1 MTEMDYISYITGGI
15 KSICVNHKRRT
26 AGSESVRTAE
36 AEIAESMKD
45 CVDEIRTQ
53 QFEIHPHAFLGSVPL
68 EAFLCL
74 IACAFFLVGVYA
86 GQLWAYMVSVV
97 FMVVAMIALIGEYAL
112 YRQVTDKFYPK
123 RTGQNLY
130 MVRKAKNTPK
140 RRIILCGHVDAAFEM
155 PVLKYLPTALIYI
168 CIGSGV
174 LYWVVNFLFCNLALV
189 DFLPDSVLRVF
200 AIVEIVLS
208 VLYAP
213 LLFLVDW
220 HTVVDGANDNLTGC
234 FLSMS
239 ILKEMA
245 DNDQRFEDTEICCL
259 ITDGEEAGLRGA
271 HAFASENVEEMM
283 RLNTMV
289 IAVDTIHSVE
299 ELRIFSRGI
308 NYTESNSEE
317 ACNLLCFAGLKN
329 GLDLPTAEFYPGAC
343 DSEAF
348 SVIGVKAAAICGVA
362 FTPQDY
368 YHNVKDTYTNLNPE
382 CIRVV
387 RNILKDAV
395 NMFANAGRIF

>member
-1 MTEMDYISYITGGI
+1 MDYIKYITEGI
-15 KSICVNHKRRT
+15 KSICINHRHRT
-26 AGSESVRTAE
+26 AGSEPVRTAE
-36 AEIAESMKD
+36 AEIAASMKD

-74 IACAFFLVGVYA
+74 IACVFFLVGVYSECFP
-86 GQLWAYMVSVV
+86 AYLVSLL
-97 FMVVAMIALIGEYAL
+97 FMIVAMVALIAEYVL
-112 YRQVTDKFYPK
+112 YRQVTDKFYPR

-130 MVRKAKNTPK
+130 MVRKAKNIPK

-155 PVLKYLPTALIYI
+155 PVLKYLPAVMIYI
-168 CIGSGV
+168 CIGSGI
-174 LYWVVNFLFCNLALV
+174 LFWVINFVFCNLALA
-189 DFLPDSVLRVF
+189 DFLPHSVLKVF
-200 AIVEIVLS
+200 AIIEIVLS

-213 LLFLVDW
+213 LLFMVDW
-220 HTVVDGANDNLTGC
+220 HTIVDGANDNLTGC

-271 HAFASENVEEMM
+271 HAFASKYVEELMK
-283 RLNTMV
+283 LNTMV

-317 ACNLLCFAGLKN
+317 ACNLLYFAGLKN
-329 GLDLPTAEFYPGAC
+329 GFDLPTAEFYPGAC

-368 YHNVKDTYTNLNPE
+368 YHHVKDTYTNLNPE
-382 CIRVV
+382 CIGIV

-395 NMFANAGRIF
+395 YMFANAGNIF

>member
-1 MTEMDYISYITGGI
+1 MDYISYITDGI
-15 KSICVNHKRRT
+15 RSICTNHKRRT
-26 AGSESVRTAE
+26 AGSGSVRTAE
-36 AEIAESMKD
+36 TEIAESMKD

-86 GQLWAYMVSVV
+86 GRSWAYMVSLV
-97 FMVVAMIALIGEYAL
+97 FMIVAMVVLIAEYAL
-112 YRQVTDKFYPK
+112 YRQVTDKFYPR

-130 MVRKAKNTPK
+130 MVRKAKNAP
-140 RRIILCGHVDAAFEM
+140 RRRLILCGHVDAAFEM
-155 PVLKYLPTALIYI
+155 PVLKYLPTVMIYI

-174 LYWVVNFLFCNLALV
+174 LFWIINFLFCNLALV
-189 DFLPDSVLRVF
+189 DFLPDSVLTVF
-200 AIVEIVLS
+200 SIIEIVLS

-245 DNDQRFEDTEICCL
+245 DNDQRFDDTEICCL
-259 ITDGEEAGLRGA
+259 ITDGEEAGLRGSY
-271 HAFASENVEEMM
+271 AFASENVEELMK
-283 RLNTMV
+283 LNTMV
-289 IAVDTIHSVE
+289 IAVDTIHSTE

-317 ACNLLCFAGLKN
+317 ACNLLYFAGLKN
-329 GLDLPTAEFYPGAC
+329 GIDLPTAEFYPGAC

-382 CIRVV
+382 CIGVV
-387 RNILKDAV
+387 RKILKDAV
-395 NMFANAGRIF
+395 YMFANAGNIF

>member
-1 MTEMDYISYITGGI
+1 MDYIKYITDGI
-15 KSICVNHKRRT
+15 RSICINHKRRT

-53 QFEIHPHAFLGSVPL
+53 QFEIHPHAFMGSVPL

-74 IACAFFLVGVYA
+74 IACAFFLTGVYA
-86 GQLWAYMVSVV
+86 GYSWAYAVSLL
-97 FMVVAMIALIGEYAL
+97 FMIAAMITLIAEFAL
-112 YRQVTDKFYPK
+112 YRQFTDKLYPA

-130 MVRKAKNTPK
+130 MVRKATNAPK

-155 PVLKYLPTALIYI
+155 PVLKYLPAFVIYV
-168 CIGSGV
+168 CIGAGA
-174 LYWVVNFLFCNLALV
+174 LFWIVNFLFCNLALA
-189 DFLPDSVLRVF
+189 DFLPHSVLKVF
-200 AIVEIVLS
+200 AIIEIVLS

-213 LLFLVDW
+213 LLFMVDW
-220 HTVVDGANDNLTGC
+220 HTIVDGANDNLTGC
-234 FLSMS
+234 YLSMS

-245 DNDQRFEDTEICCL
+245 DNDQRFDDTEICCL

-271 HAFASENVEEMM
+271 HAFAIENVEELMK
-283 RLNTMV
+283 LNTMV

-317 ACNLLCFAGLKN
+317 ACNLLYFAGLKN
-329 GLDLPTAEFYPGAC
+329 GFDLPTAEFYPGAC

-348 SVIGVKAAAICGVA
+348 SVVGVKAAAICGVA

-382 CIRVV
+382 CISIV
-387 RNILKDAV
+387 RSILKDAV
-395 NMFANAGRIF
+395 NMFAKVGNIF

>member
-1 MTEMDYISYITGGI
+1 MDYISYITDGI
-15 KSICVNHKRRT
+15 RSICTHHKRRT
-26 AGSESVRTAE
+26 AGSESVRAAE

-53 QFEIHPHAFLGSVPL
+53 QFEMHPHAFLGSVPL

-74 IACAFFLVGVYA
+74 AACGFFLVGVYS
-86 GQLWAYMVSVV
+86 GRSWAYMVSLVLMITA
-97 FMVVAMIALIGEYAL
+97 MVALIAEYAL
-112 YRQVTDKFYPK
+112 YRQVTDKFYPR

-130 MVRKAKNTPK
+130 MVRKAKNAP
-140 RRIILCGHVDAAFEM
+140 RRRLILCGHVDAAFEM
-155 PVLKYLPTALIYI
+155 PVLKYLPTVMIYI

-174 LYWVVNFLFCNLALV
+174 LFWIINFLFCNLALV
-189 DFLPDSVLRVF
+189 GFLPDTVLKVF
-200 AIVEIVLS
+200 AIIEIVLS
-208 VLYAP
+208 ALYAP
-213 LLFLVDW
+213 LLLLVDW
-220 HTVVDGANDNLTGC
+220 RTVVDGANDNLTGC

-245 DNDQRFEDTEICCL
+245 DNDQRFDDTEICCL

-271 HAFASENVEEMM
+271 YAFASENVEEMM
-283 RLNTMV
+283 KLNTMV
-289 IAVDTIHSVE
+289 IAVDTIHSEE

-317 ACNLLCFAGLKN
+317 ACNLLYFAGMKN

-382 CIRVV
+382 CISTV
-387 RNILKDAV
+387 RNILRDAV
-395 NMFANAGRIF
+395 NMFANAGNIF